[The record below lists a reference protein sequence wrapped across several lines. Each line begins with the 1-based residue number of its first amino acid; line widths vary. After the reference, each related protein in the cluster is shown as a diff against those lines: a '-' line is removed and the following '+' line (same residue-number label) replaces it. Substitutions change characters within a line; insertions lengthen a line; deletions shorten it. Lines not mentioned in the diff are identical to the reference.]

1 MICNVD
7 NNPELWIMI
16 HLYGIL
22 FSLYLKNGARY
33 SQNTIVSLAA
43 IGTLIG
49 NHMCDVSNS
58 DFE

>member
-1 MICNVD
+1 VD